1 MHRKHGSVGT
11 FLSSKKVQTVDTADG
26 SSNPNPPVL
35 NWGKEALGIAGYVW
49 KHFCRI
55 YRDPDLGFQG
65 AS

>member
-1 MHRKHGSVGT
+1 MVVWGH
-11 FLSSKKVQTVDTADG
+11 SSAAKRNEGVQTMDTADG
-26 SSNPNPPVL
+26 SSNPNPPTL